1 MTLKSNETMSAKYD
15 TETKSLVVKFN
26 GGQKWIP
33 SWDFAESIKKPL
45 IEAIKENDISTVVLD
60 LENLTT
66 ISSEWIWLL
75 LWPRKYL
82 KEKGVENAKV
92 IITNANKSVLN
103 VLKIVQLDS
112 ILDIRKESTKD
123 ILETLQNKA
132 E

>member
-1 MTLKSNETMSAKYD
+1 
-15 TETKSLVVKFN
+15 
-26 GGQKWIP
+26 
-33 SWDFAESIKKPL
+33 
-45 IEAIKENDISTVVLD
+45 
-60 LENLTT
+60 
-66 ISSEWIWLL
+66 
-75 LWPRKYL
+75 
-82 KEKGVENAKV
+82 VENAKV